1 MATRTQ
7 TERDRLHTARRE
19 VKRDVDT
26 VVEEIRRQAGWRLRR
41 RPWVAVIAALA
52 AGAYWGAWLGRQGL
66 LGARP
71 PRLRL
76 NRREDA

>member
-7 TERDRLHTARRE
+7 TERERLRAARRQ

-41 RPWVAVIAALA
+41 RPWVTVIAGLA

-66 LGARP
+66 LDVRP

-76 NRREDA
+76 NRRGDA